1 MRLAAEV
8 GRAAAAAM
16 GAAGV
21 RGAAGVGD
29 GLHAPPPLAAAAAAG
44 GSSYAAGAAGVS
56 PLGSASAPVP
66 GSSGAASAAAAE
78 RSSSPDGSRVAVPAT
93 RSRSRG
99 KGKKV
104 VTPSRAV
111 APPAVPSTQ
120 ELDILP
126 MMDDTTASLAAA
138 TASTLTTEAGGRS
151 AGSTVPPVARGAAEA
166 LPLPDG
172 GVYPVAV
179 HGPPDEPARPDRIV
193 AALSTAPPPSLHEEP
208 PLSSSARTAKASAP
222 GPSGGSARAAPL
234 ADAAVAGQAP
244 PSLSSAP
251 AVGFSSGA
259 ATSARG
265 ADMLAEAVARGISPL
280 REDLQRFNT
289 ALGELTQ
296 EVRHLRMGHETLARG
311 HERVVMTMTVVR
323 GDISKAFDDLTVS
336 FESLSTKVGR
346 GVGATEASDASSKVA
361 VIKQLARSRL
371 TERTGSAT
379 TSKDVCI
386 STSRSWEEYVGL
398 AAGVLGVDKADASS
412 WLLAYCDMPA
422 RKGASEVKS
431 VRRCTPILRIKAH
444 VMYQWKDV
452 VTSAYFSALGISRQE
467 ITRQKALLL
476 LAGARIP
483 GRRLRGGGAAFSS
496 RRRRASGPAREC
508 GRLQDGQLL
517 HWARGACDFLR
528 ARHT

>member
-1 MRLAAEV
+1 
-8 GRAAAAAM
+8 
-16 GAAGV
+16 
-21 RGAAGVGD
+21 
-29 GLHAPPPLAAAAAAG
+29 
-44 GSSYAAGAAGVS
+44 
-56 PLGSASAPVP
+56 
-66 GSSGAASAAAAE
+66 
-78 RSSSPDGSRVAVPAT
+78 
-93 RSRSRG
+93 
-99 KGKKV
+99 
-104 VTPSRAV
+104 
-111 APPAVPSTQ
+111 
-120 ELDILP
+120 

-138 TASTLTTEAGGRS
+138 TASTLTTEAGGSS
-151 AGSTVPPVARGAAEA
+151 AGLSVPPVARGAAEA

-172 GVYPVAV
+172 GVIPVAV
-179 HGPPDEPARPDRIV
+179 HGPPDQPACPDRIV

-208 PLSSSARTAKASAP
+208 PLSSSARTATASAP

-234 ADAAVAGQAP
+234 AYAAVAGQAP

-265 ADMLAEAVARGISPL
+265 ADILAEAVAHGISPL
-280 REDLQRFNT
+280 REDLQRVNT

-323 GDISKAFDDLTVS
+323 GDISKAFDDLTAS
-336 FESLSTKVGR
+336 FESLSTKVCR
-346 GVGATEASDASSKVA
+346 GVGATEANDASSKVA

-371 TERTGSAT
+371 IERTGSAT

-398 AAGVLGVDKADASS
+398 AAGVLGVAKAEASS

-467 ITRQKALLL
+467 ITRQQALLL
-476 LAGARIP
+476 LANMAYLVSVRGFPAVVCAVEALLFLLGAG
-483 GRRLRGGGAAFSS
+483 GRVDQPVSVGDFKTVNCSIGHVALVTSFVRVILEVAAGLRLARGGVGEGIHDVWVQELPRVDGALHRDVNAHNGLRLVDGADPDRGQVAPDDGEESS
-496 RRRRASGPAREC
+496 VDEAEDAAG
-508 GRLQDGQLL
+508 GGGDGS
-517 HWARGACDFLR
+517 AGAQ
-528 ARHT
+528 